1 MNMKYKRVFAL
12 GIGIIALGFAL
23 HFMPGIN
30 SGLKALIF
38 ASGTAMLAI
47 AIIVGAKTKEGE
59 AVTDERTQKITD
71 KSLAYSWWLT
81 YLLISA
87 LLWIDYYK
95 IAALTVPN
103 TLAIIFFFMVFS
115 SCFLKMYYKRKGDL

>member
-23 HFMPGIN
+23 NFMPEID
-30 SGLKALIF
+30 SGLKATIF
-38 ASGTAMLAI
+38 ASGTAMLVI
-47 AIIVGAKTKEGE
+47 ALIVGARTKEGE
-59 AVTDERTQKITD
+59 VLTDERTQRITD

-81 YLLISA
+81 YLLIAS
-87 LLWIDYYK
+87 LLWADYYK
-95 IAALTVPN
+95 IADLTVPN

-115 SCFLKMYYKRKGDL
+115 SSALKMLYKRKGEL